1 MNKQEKKEFMST
13 KKTVKK
19 ILSPPVKSVK
29 KEMPFQVKNY
39 TVMLIG
45 IALLIIGFYIMTL
58 DKEPYGFGLL
68 GITIGPIVV
77 LIGFLIQYI
86 AILINPKK

>member
-1 MNKQEKKEFMST
+1 
-13 KKTVKK
+13 
-19 ILSPPVKSVK
+19 
-29 KEMPFQVKNY
+29 MPFQAKNY

-68 GITIGPIVV
+68 GITIGPIIV